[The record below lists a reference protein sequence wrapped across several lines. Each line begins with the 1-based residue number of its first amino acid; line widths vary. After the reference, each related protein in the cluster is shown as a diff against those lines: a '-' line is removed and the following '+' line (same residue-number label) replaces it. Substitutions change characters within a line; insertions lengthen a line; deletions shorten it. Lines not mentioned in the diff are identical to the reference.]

1 LRDFFAIRT
10 VSRNKDERG
19 CAGSAGRPTLYE
31 GSEGKGAP
39 LIGVRLPP
47 DELAAVDDWLS
58 RESEPLSRPE
68 AIRRLIK
75 IALKKPRKS

>member
-1 LRDFFAIRT
+1 LRDFFAIRS

-19 CAGSAGRPTLYE
+19 CAASAGRPQLYE

-47 DELAAVDDWLS
+47 DELAAVDG
-58 RESEPLSRPE
+58 
-68 AIRRLIK
+68 
-75 IALKKPRKS
+75 